1 MKWGNYN
8 LLKRACL
15 DRFSAWYVLGMVFL
29 CMSGMG
35 KALDISVGWKSG
47 EIWKLER
54 SEKWEDMEMTD
65 VDAHTSH
72 LQKGSAIAFD
82 DIIVTNMEL
91 TWKEGTDASGGKTQT
106 TESESKKGAKKGKK
120 HPSSTSDKEEKAGK
134 LSMITCDIM
143 NRKDELVIEEKKY
156 EESLKQCKAVL
167 SKVSGV
173 KPSRI
178 RLASGKG
185 ATKQECLQWETEH
198 GVARLVY
205 AITTLKGEQKKKYGS
220 KRPEYIRLIL
230 AEKGSA
236 FGSNAVL
243 RDMHPFVVNEDDGT
257 VWIKDIPMVEQGE
270 KGYCV
275 PATLARVLTYY
286 GISGAD
292 MPTLTA
298 LCDATSDGGIS
309 LTDMQEDLGIVE
321 NEYHLKLKQLSLPYA
336 EHAAFLKDYLT
347 TYKRTKK
354 TDAPYPEN
362 PDDMTWLR
370 TVDPQIW
377 LKVRAKKASD
387 VNKWF
392 NSIRSN
398 VSIGIPVI
406 WIVFASDLYGS
417 DKKAAD
423 AGNEQMRI
431 IIGYNLEKKQIVYS
445 DCTGEHAEKRV
456 MSIAEAYA
464 MSSATYVLK

>member
-1 MKWGNYN
+1 MKRSKYN
-8 LLKRACL
+8 LLTRACL
-15 DRFSAWYVLGMVFL
+15 SKLSAWYVLGAVFF
-29 CMSGMG
+29 CVSGIG
-35 KALDISVGWKSG
+35 KALDISTGWKSG
-47 EIWKLER
+47 EIWKSER
-54 SEKWEDMEMTD
+54 SEKWEDAETED

-72 LQKGSAIAFD
+72 IRKGSVVVFD
-82 DIIVTNMEL
+82 DIVVTDTEL
-91 TWKEGTDASGGKTQT
+91 TWKEDTETGEK
-106 TESESKKGAKKGKK
+106 TESETKKGAKKGKK
-120 HPSSTSDKEEKAGK
+120 HPSPESDKEEKAGK

-143 NRKDELVIEEKKY
+143 NRKNDLVIEEKEY
-156 EESLKQCKAVL
+156 EEGLKQCKAVL

-173 KPSRI
+173 KPGKV

-198 GVARLVY
+198 GVARLIY
-205 AITTLKGEQKKKYGS
+205 AVTTLKGEQKKKYGS

-243 RDMHPFVVNEDDGT
+243 RDMHPFVVNDDDGT
-257 VWIKDIPMVEQGE
+257 VRIKGIPMVEGE

-309 LTDMQEDLGIVE
+309 LSDMQEDLGIAE

-347 TYKRTKK
+347 AYKRTKK
-354 TDAPYPEN
+354 TEAAYPEN
-362 PDDMTWLR
+362 PDDTAWLR
-370 TVDPQIW
+370 SVDPKIW
-377 LKVRAKKASD
+377 LKVRAKKAVD

-406 WIVFASDLYGS
+406 WIVFASDLYGG
-417 DKKAAD
+417 DKKDAD
-423 AGNEQMRI
+423 AGKEQMRI

-445 DCTGEHAEKRV
+445 DCTGKHAEKRV

-464 MSSATYVLK
+464 MSSATYVIK